1 MKRLFFFLGLV
12 WCQVN
17 LAVGSAS
24 PNITVD
30 IVLGSDSAIVRE
42 NEAAYVDFRFGHT
55 RRVDIKCAMS
65 ELVNNID
72 TFEIWLESETRY
84 RVTLFTVSAI
94 HSPFNE
100 VSHTLTN
107 ATFQSGRYG
116 CSVRRGRTVTHSRGA
131 VYLFTRPT
139 LVLTQEEKEAHIGDS
154 ATFTC
159 EVNDEFGP
167 FDIVR
172 DIDYLYK
179 NGSEDLDVIS
189 SWTPEER
196 RVEGNKLT
204 LYNLQ
209 HWARNVMVV
218 CRVSGASVHGS
229 TSAYDERGWVYWSKY
244 VPISF
249 AVPPPSQTPT
259 TTPSSTAPTTT
270 TTASVTA
277 PTPTTTPS
285 VTGPTPATTPSVTAP
300 TPTTTPSVTAPTP
313 TTTVSVTAPTPTTT
327 PSATAPT
334 TTTTPSVTDPTPA
347 TTPSVTGTSWLRD
360 PLVIV
365 MGSVVVLALA
375 MVIVPVLVM
384 VVFVRRTGRPQLQER
399 VRYLPVAVPNPPSTA
414 VCLAQ
419 APLTREQQ
427 WTQHDTHIL
436 RTEV

>member
-1 MKRLFFFLGLV
+1 MKGLFLFLGLV

-172 DIDYLYK
+172 KIDYLYT
-179 NGSEDLDVIS
+179 NGSEDRDVIS
-189 SWTPEER
+189 SWTPGEWT
-196 RVEGNKLT
+196 VGGNKLT

-209 HWARNVMVV
+209 HWARNVMVF
-218 CRVSGASVHGS
+218 CRVSGASVRGS
-229 TSAYDERGWVYWSKY
+229 TSDYDERGWVYWSKY

-249 AVPPPSQTPT
+249 AAPPPSRTPT
-259 TTPSSTAPTTT
+259 TI
-270 TTASVTA
+270 
-277 PTPTTTPS
+277 
-285 VTGPTPATTPSVTAP
+285 
-300 TPTTTPSVTAPTP
+300 
-313 TTTVSVTAPTPTTT
+313 

-334 TTTTPSVTDPTPA
+334 TTTTVSVTAPTTTSTRSVTASTPTTTTSVTGPTPT
-347 TTPSVTGTSWLRD
+347 TTPSGTGISWLRD

-365 MGSVVVLALA
+365 TGSVVVLALA

-384 VVFVRRTGRPQLQER
+384 VVFVRRTRRPQLQEH
-399 VRYLPVAVPNPPSTA
+399 VRYLPVAVSNPPSTA

-427 WTQHDTHIL
+427 WTQHDTHVL